1 MVGVNENGK
10 TVVQWAALTGVEPL
24 GSVARFSLVVNAR
37 DFHVP
42 TMNLAVTPGF
52 GFQDV
57 GTKNENALVVSTIK
71 TLTETNQVLDESG
84 KAIQLAS
91 QRLNK
96 AGSNIGDKT
105 INDLKASSARI
116 GTNAK
121 TTAQTVSQLAG
132 QTSAAYHETG
142 SLISGQLAQ
151 TTATVKDLLGDPRS
165 SAPSVSVDL
174 PTCKVQV
181 KAEQVEKKPDGPAA
195 HDVLSVIHGLSA
207 RLDSLS
213 KTSSRCQQVVTADL
227 ISFLGPT
234 NPDAKTCTAKSD
246 GLSCAL
252 YAQKE
257 HLGQAIQNLTDQNAQ
272 LAVQLRNGSQGKML
286 ASVQQLRSNFED
298 LQHAVDD
305 LSTDSPQAYGD
316 SLRKMGLALAMMTD
330 DVTATRTEL
339 DQIHTKLQDEL
350 SLIDK
355 QDHQI
360 TAVKRE
366 VCLASGQ
373 TRPARETPPTPD
385 PTSSVNPTA
394 APSKDPSRPTSRTI
408 DRQEGIRLLGMLS
421 STTCPAEDPGPDA
434 PFEGHRH
441 IYGIANLADTNAQI
455 RSGIEGLIEQT
466 DLHRPGVIIGSRVAR
481 RLDDL
486 DATLETLEATLHK
499 AEDQRNAG
507 ITTLAWHIQ
516 SINNQMAATAGQLQ
530 DLEKYSAAVGGELS
544 TLGTDL
550 DTAVVSTRKA
560 ADKELTND
568 LVSSLK
574 GVSSVRDH
582 GQQAFGQMFGEFTN
596 NLTEQSHHVA
606 AEGERAVGL
615 ANERMAS
622 TNDHLAGQMN
632 DVMQARSAETRKTA
646 DGAVADT
653 EQVSRLLSGDI
664 ARVLDDIGQHT
675 NSGGGLLGA
684 ISTSASYLTVADD
697 KMADATTQTHV
708 AQSTQRTVYGNT
720 QVDDAARRASL
731 ARLETPLKIMS
742 NGGTVSATW
751 MSVRIEGHAS

>member
-1 MVGVNENGK
+1 M
-10 TVVQWAALTGVEPL
+10 
-24 GSVARFSLVVNAR
+24 
-37 DFHVP
+37 
-42 TMNLAVTPGF
+42 
-52 GFQDV
+52 
-57 GTKNENALVVSTIK
+57 
-71 TLTETNQVLDESG
+71 
-84 KAIQLAS
+84 
-91 QRLNK
+91 
-96 AGSNIGDKT
+96 
-105 INDLKASSARI
+105 
-116 GTNAK
+116 
-121 TTAQTVSQLAG
+121 
-132 QTSAAYHETG
+132 
-142 SLISGQLAQ
+142 
-151 TTATVKDLLGDPRS
+151 
-165 SAPSVSVDL
+165 
-174 PTCKVQV
+174 
-181 KAEQVEKKPDGPAA
+181 
-195 HDVLSVIHGLSA
+195 
-207 RLDSLS
+207 
-213 KTSSRCQQVVTADL
+213 VTADL

-350 SLIDK
+350 SPIDK

-385 PTSSVNPTA
+385 PTSSVSPTV
-394 APSKDPSRPTSRTI
+394 APSKDPSRPTPRTI

-560 ADKELTND
+560 TYE
-568 LVSSLK
+568 
-574 GVSSVRDH
+574 
-582 GQQAFGQMFGEFTN
+582 
-596 NLTEQSHHVA
+596 
-606 AEGERAVGL
+606 
-615 ANERMAS
+615 
-622 TNDHLAGQMN
+622 
-632 DVMQARSAETRKTA
+632 
-646 DGAVADT
+646 
-653 EQVSRLLSGDI
+653 
-664 ARVLDDIGQHT
+664 
-675 NSGGGLLGA
+675 
-684 ISTSASYLTVADD
+684 
-697 KMADATTQTHV
+697 
-708 AQSTQRTVYGNT
+708 
-720 QVDDAARRASL
+720 
-731 ARLETPLKIMS
+731 
-742 NGGTVSATW
+742 
-751 MSVRIEGHAS
+751 